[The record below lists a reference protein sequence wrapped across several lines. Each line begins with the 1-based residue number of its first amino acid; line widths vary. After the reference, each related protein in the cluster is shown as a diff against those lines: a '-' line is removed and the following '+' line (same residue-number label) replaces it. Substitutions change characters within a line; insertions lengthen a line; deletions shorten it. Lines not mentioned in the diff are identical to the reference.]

1 MADVPADLAAV
12 WPRVLEQLLGEG
24 RGQGLETKDGRWIRR
39 CQPLA
44 LVADTALLAV
54 PNEFAKNVL
63 EGRLA
68 PVVSESLSRECGRP
82 IRIAITVDSSIGES
96 QPPAPAGQQAPPASK
111 QRYDEY
117 GEYGEY
123 EEQELPTG
131 QGGYEGYGRHRADT
145 RRPDRPDRPDHAERR
160 DQHDHPD
167 RSDRPE
173 RHDRRERQDRP
184 GRGDEHPGGSGKSGA
199 SGDPL
204 PPRTGPADGADQ
216 LPTAR
221 PAYPA
226 EYGDYQRP
234 APGAWPRPAQD
245 DYGWQQ
251 QRLGF
256 PERDPYASPAQEP
269 YGARDQYGPQES
281 YGAPEGYGGAKDA
294 YGSAKDTYGGGHE
307 PYPPSQEYSPSQD
320 YRPRPVERP
329 AYDPSRSDYDSGRSE
344 YDQRDP
350 VRRELPEPPPGGGPA
365 HRGGPAVPPSSGG
378 GSGHAAGHA
387 AQGHGP
393 GEPTARLNP
402 KYLFDTFVIGAS
414 NRFAHAA
421 AVAVA
426 EAPAKAYN
434 PLFIYGESGLGKTH
448 LLHAIG
454 HYARSLYP
462 GTRVRYVSSEEFT
475 NEFIN
480 SIRDGKGDS
489 FRKRYREMDILLV
502 DDIQFLADKES
513 TQEEFFHTFNTLHN
527 ANKQIVLSSDRPPK
541 QLVTLEDRLR
551 NRFEWGLI
559 TDVQP
564 PELETRIAILR
575 KKAVQEQ
582 LNAPPEVLEFIASR
596 ISRNIREL
604 EGALIRVTAFAS
616 LNRQP
621 VDLGLTEIVLKDLIP
636 GGEDSAPEITAPA
649 IMAATADYFG
659 LTVEDLCGTSRGRA
673 LVTARQIAMYLCREL
688 TDLSLPKIGAQFGGR
703 DHTTVMHADRKI
715 RALMAE
721 RRSIYNQVTELTNR
735 IKNG

>member
-24 RGQGLETKDGRWIRR
+24 QQGIESKDKQWIER

-54 PNEFAKNVL
+54 PNEYGKQVL

-68 PVVSESLSRECGRP
+68 PLISDALSRACGRP
-82 IRIAITVDSSIGES
+82 IRIAITVDDSVGEPT
-96 QPPAPAGQQAPPASK
+96 PPAPPAQPMRPAPQPYGK
-111 QRYDEY
+111 RETYDT
-117 GEYGEY
+117 Y
-123 EEQELPTG
+123 EK
-131 QGGYEGYGRHRADT
+131 YDDYGR
-145 RRPDRPDRPDHAERR
+145 PM
-160 DQHDHPD
+160 
-167 RSDRPE
+167 PE
-173 RHDRRERQDRP
+173 
-184 GRGDEHPGGSGKSGA
+184 
-199 SGDPL
+199 
-204 PPRTGPADGADQ
+204 DG

-221 PAYPA
+221 PAYP
-226 EYGDYQRP
+226 EYQQQRP
-234 APGAWPRPAQD
+234 DPGVWPRAQED
-245 DYGWQQ
+245 VTWQQ
-251 QRLGF
+251 QRLGGF
-256 PERDPYASPAQEP
+256 QERDPYA
-269 YGARDQYGPQES
+269 
-281 YGAPEGYGGAKDA
+281 
-294 YGSAKDTYGGGHE
+294 T
-307 PYPPSQEYSPSQD
+307 
-320 YRPRPVERP
+320 PRPQQPQPTRYDERP
-329 AYDPSRSDYDSGRSE
+329 AYEQP
-344 YDQRDP
+344 QRP
-350 VRRELPEPPPGGGPA
+350 ERGELPDTEGPVPGRGPRPGVPGGGVS
-365 HRGGPAVPPSSGG
+365 GPSGSGSSGQG
-378 GSGHAAGHA
+378 GGTGA
-387 AQGHGP
+387 P
-393 GEPTARLNP
+393 GEQHARLNP
-402 KYLFDTFVIGAS
+402 KYLFDTFVIGSS

-480 SIRDGKGDS
+480 SIRDGKGDA
-489 FRKRYREMDILLV
+489 FRKRYRDVDILLV
-502 DDIQFLADKES
+502 DDIQFLASKES

-551 NRFEWGLI
+551 NRFEWGLT

-636 GGEDSAPEITAPA
+636 GGEDTAPEITAGA

-659 LTVEDLCGTSRGRA
+659 LTVEDLCGSSRSRV